1 MLNLHKCE
9 GYRSVNLFF
18 VLPSSAFWLPGHT
31 IVHTVFSKTARPH
44 PAMAWLFGKWR
55 AGSSMLQFSEGL
67 RELLTQMHS
76 CRKRKA
82 KSKCSKMDKK
92 CLLNKAFFAQWAFLS
107 LFEPFWGSLGF
118 YWLLWACQ
126 GFSGPLWASQ
136 SLGLSPASQPASQP
150 ANRPSAGQACSVH
163 VRPLWASL
171 GLSGY
176 FWASLGLSEA
186 SLGRPGGLEA
196 FSRELRPFKKTASQY
211 VSC

>member
-9 GYRSVNLFF
+9 GDRSVNLFF

-31 IVHTVFSKTARPH
+31 IVHTVFSKTARPR

-107 LFEPFWGSLGF
+107 LSEP
-118 YWLLWACQ
+118 LWASL
-126 GFSGPLWASQ
+126 GFSGPLWAS
-136 SLGLSPASQPASQP
+136 LGFS
-150 ANRPSAGQACSVH
+150 G
-163 VRPLWASL
+163 PLNKRQDNA
-171 GLSGY
+171 
-176 FWASLGLSEA
+176 
-186 SLGRPGGLEA
+186 
-196 FSRELRPFKKTASQY
+196 
-211 VSC
+211 

>member
-67 RELLTQMHS
+67 QELLTQMHS

-82 KSKCSKMDKK
+82 RRKFSKMDKK
-92 CLLNKAFFAQWAFLS
+92 CLLNNAFFAQWAFLS
-107 LFEPFWGSLGF
+107 LSEPLWASLGF
-118 YWLLWACQ
+118 SGLLWACL
-126 GFSGPLWASQ
+126 GFSGPLLASQ
-136 SLGLSPASQPASQP
+136 SLGLSPGSQPAGQPASQ
-150 ANRPSAGQACSVH
+150 SAKHRTGLFCLRSASLGVSG
-163 VRPLWASL
+163 PLWVFL
-171 GLSGY
+171 GLSGP
-176 FWASLGLSEA
+176 L
-186 SLGRPGGLEA
+186 
-196 FSRELRPFKKTASQY
+196 
-211 VSC
+211 

>member
-1 MLNLHKCE
+1 
-9 GYRSVNLFF
+9 
-18 VLPSSAFWLPGHT
+18 
-31 IVHTVFSKTARPH
+31 
-44 PAMAWLFGKWR
+44 
-55 AGSSMLQFSEGL
+55 MLQFSEGL
-67 RELLTQMHS
+67 RELLIQMHS

-82 KSKCSKMDKK
+82 KSECSKMDKK

-107 LFEPFWGSLGF
+107 LSEPLWASLGF
-118 YWLLWACQ
+118 SGPLWASL

-150 ANRPSAGQACSVH
+150 ANRPSAGQACSVY

>member
-107 LFEPFWGSLGF
+107 LSEPLWASLGF
-118 YWLLWACQ
+118 SGPLRASL

-150 ANRPSAGQACSVH
+150 IGQAQDRLVLFTFGLFG
-163 VRPLWASL
+163 PLWASL
-171 GLSGY
+171 GISGPL
-176 FWASLGLSEA
+176 WASLRRLWGDQGA
-186 SLGRPGGLEA
+186 
-196 FSRELRPFKKTASQY
+196 LRPFLGN
-211 VSC
+211 